1 MLTLNDNYIIDISPL
16 GALTNLHLLQ
26 LDRNRIVDISSLT
39 SLTNLMTEARY
50 ERLSQALT
58 IRHNRLSL
66 TSVNV
71 YIPQLEEQGVLV
83 WWESLVN
90 F

>member
-39 SLTNLMTEARY
+39 SLTSL
-50 ERLSQALT
+50 LSLT